1 MIIRFLESFLS
12 ILRIFPKTN
21 KLMTA
26 KDQNNIEAKICTD
39 INKVIMRIEKTNEKR
54 EKNLQG
60 KKR

>member
-1 MIIRFLESFLS
+1 MMIRFLESFFN

-21 KLMTA
+21 KLRII
-26 KDQNNIEAKICTD
+26 KDQSKIETKICTD

-60 KKR
+60 KK